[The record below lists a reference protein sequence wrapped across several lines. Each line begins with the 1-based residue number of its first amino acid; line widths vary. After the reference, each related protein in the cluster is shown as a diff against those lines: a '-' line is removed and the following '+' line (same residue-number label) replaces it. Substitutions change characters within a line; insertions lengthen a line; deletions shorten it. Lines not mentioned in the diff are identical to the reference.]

1 MEAWVLSNYDR
12 LSVFTKRPSHRDSSS
27 RILLDSDLYPRP
39 ESSPVPEPPSGV
51 VLLSAAA
58 CALGYTIGELTSKG
72 RATNSLPWYR
82 RFLLTSAFCGACLAI
97 GVEFTAFCLR
107 WVDEREQNAYAESML
122 RYEVIGGGFFGGL
135 APLRVGRQTNLSTVN
150 ANVGA
155 VSGASRNYQPIF
167 ATGVIAMVLSFGI
180 AAHTAWNHNMPRTD
194 DSGKVA
200 GQSNGC
206 GDSDRWSTR
215 SGAFAVVKVTTVM
228 PGQMPATDEPNQVQS
243 RIRMTT
249 TESPQMPTMEA

>member
-27 RILLDSDLYPRP
+27 RILLDCDLYRKLVDARP

-82 RFLLTSAFCGACLAI
+82 RFLLTSAFCGACLAF

-107 WVDEREQNAYAESML
+107 WVDELEQNAYAESML

-150 ANVGA
+150 LHTWLRCPVLVGTISQSLQRGSLQWCFHLASLHTRHGITICLEQTIQEKLLDKAMAA
-155 VSGASRNYQPIF
+155 VTLTDGQLGP
-167 ATGVIAMVLSFGI
+167 VLS
-180 AAHTAWNHNMPRTD
+180 
-194 DSGKVA
+194 
-200 GQSNGC
+200 QS
-206 GDSDRWSTR
+206 
-215 SGAFAVVKVTTVM
+215 
-228 PGQMPATDEPNQVQS
+228 
-243 RIRMTT
+243 
-249 TESPQMPTMEA
+249 